1 MGRKEDSLMNSK
13 AERNQVEYP
22 LLLNMQADQP
32 AVHED
37 FRSVE
42 EINSPLIAGMH
53 RPLFYKRVEVGNKTV
68 VDRYDHVYQIK
79 DGFLQRKING
89 VDENLF
95 QVKNEHFVATDVTD
109 ELYKYQ
115 AVDIDND
122 GNYATLAFTS
132 AANAV
137 TLEYKDT
144 KLSTDILFINGT
156 ILAQR
161 IRIIDDEA
169 IGVVVYLDDEYN
181 FKMAYMRG
189 KVDIIPVT
197 WLYAIPRT
205 TYSAAYDYD
214 ATGTGGGIH
223 NRAMLYSEADPII
236 NICKPKEGYIGVSLV
251 SNWGF
256 QLNTTAEGYFTFV
269 DKAGYYFYGSSLLP
283 KNSTTTKE
291 STTITQD
298 FFQFVAQ
305 SEANWRTQTSY
316 DVVYGG
322 AAGLPAKWLRVT
334 GGYDTGNGTTND
346 ARYYDDLPYQP
357 NDNVITPNGSF
368 YYYSSSGSYYK
379 FARYKVTLTKIKTK
393 ISSSHS
399 GATAGTSFTVKW
411 NGDLEGSQSRTV
423 AYGSGNTASTDITM
437 STWNYKGNQYIDVTG
452 LSLSVS
458 GKTTEVSVM
467 APYSNE
473 TISITSTTTGTAT
486 EGWIM
491 APNIFMDNGNMYSLY
506 SFPIN
511 SAATNDTT
519 PTWSQTYTNSTG
531 TKNNIVESARF
542 EGIDDTDNRYS
553 FTIIEAH
560 TIDAYSL
567 HPRSN
572 SFGINQNFYC
582 NFTKLSSDGNTISPT
597 YLAKKEILSN
607 PNAESNTQKYTE
619 YFNSNCT
626 DMLYFP
632 GSMYLNNYKFYTNAL
647 EASEDVGWFHPG
659 GFRAQLGD
667 SKWNLMIY
675 CQNNNDVYIQGISY
689 SETPDTMGTL
699 ITDIAS
705 VDEDWQIA
713 YSDNACIYKDVYGK
727 IWKLTVEEG
736 VELSSVLD
744 NEYVIVN
751 TTSYWNCWDAKNNKP
766 YHYATDYNGRATP
779 GLTKAEWDAIKA
791 TTVIKS
797 SDVRAVAS
805 GINVNIQGTLDA
817 VGSLHTPIN
826 QMARVYRLEYY
837 MKLYGSQGIGSVFLQ
852 PIDVFFQGDGE
863 TYSVES
869 TSDNMLDYKFS
880 ISPTPIFTRF
890 RRGDMIEVPYTGT
903 PVLFPTSIL
912 AKFINGSGNNDF
924 VMMGESTYPLV
935 YNRTESEPLFVT
947 SKTGEIVNATA
958 FFVIQGQ
965 YYATIDEKL
974 YGLTYSNGYVATR
987 DALVDIR
994 GMHFVGNTPQIAF
1007 FWAEKDRSFYSFTG
1021 DGILEK
1027 LFSANKYS
1035 LDSFKYEYYYDE
1047 STMSIFVPTDV
1058 GILVFG
1064 SENTY
1069 LLTEFTKLDK
1079 IYFTPSYTYITDD
1092 TGYTQLSYFEE
1103 PGFKPLPIKL
1113 ETSFWGYGANTSLT
1127 IDRFDIV
1134 LYDEAHKS
1142 DKVRLST
1149 RTLTDVSTQS
1159 EDKVYEV
1166 GEADWDK
1173 WTHSVLLS
1181 YSPKLIKGKGIK
1193 LYLETGSAIQSITV
1207 HASDNRAGTAA
1218 RFQM

>member
-1 MGRKEDSLMNSK
+1 MNQKDSRQTIEWPM
-13 AERNQVEYP
+13 
-22 LLLNMQADQP
+22 LLNMQNDQP

-37 FRSVE
+37 FRAVE
-42 EINSPLIAGMH
+42 AINSPLIAGMH
-53 RPLFYKRVEVGNKTV
+53 RPLFKKRTEVGNKTV

-79 DGFLQRKING
+79 DGFLQRKLNN

-95 QVKNEHFVATDVTD
+95 PVENKHFVATDVTD

-115 AVDIDND
+115 SVDIDD
-122 GNYATLAFTS
+122 EGNYATLAFTS

-137 TLEYKDT
+137 TLEYKDFR
-144 KLSTDILFINGT
+144 LSTDILFINGT

-161 IRIIDDEA
+161 VRIIDNEA
-169 IGVVVYLDDEYN
+169 IGVIVYLDDKYE
-181 FKMAYMRG
+181 FKMAYMRK
-189 KVDIIPVT
+189 KVDIIPVN
-197 WLYAIPRT
+197 WYYSIPRT
-205 TYSAAYDYD
+205 TYSATFNYES
-214 ATGTGGGIH
+214 TGVGGGVH
-223 NRAMLYSEADPII
+223 TRSLLYSEVDPII
-236 NICKPKEGYIGVSLV
+236 SICKPKEGYIGVSLV

-269 DKAGYYFYGSSLLP
+269 DKDGYFFYGKDLLP
-283 KNSTTTKE
+283 KNSTTTVE
-291 STTITQD
+291 ATTTTQD
-298 FFQFVAQ
+298 FFQFTASKPDGTDGQ
-305 SEANWRTQTSY
+305 PLTQRSY
-316 DVVYGG
+316 DMIKGETGRGG
-322 AAGLPAKWLRVT
+322 LQNKWYHLV
-334 GGYDTGNGTTND
+334 GNELI
-346 ARYYDDLPYQP
+346 DDLPSQPSFDVVQPAGYAFTYKWKDGEIDMVSTYQVYRGVYTELRTRISSIHSGSTE
-357 NDNVITPNGSF
+357 DCSFECNGKSAT
-368 YYYSSSGSYYK
+368 YSS
-379 FARYKVTLTKIKTK
+379 
-393 ISSSHS
+393 
-399 GATAGTSFTVKW
+399 
-411 NGDLEGSQSRTV
+411 D
-423 AYGSGNTASTDITM
+423 NTAKVIISEA
-437 STWNYKGNQYIDVTG
+437 TWNYRGKEYCDIN
-452 LSLSVS
+452 SLSVTVS
-458 GKTTEVSVM
+458 NEKTDVDKSAPFTGKTIPVVK
-467 APYSNE
+467 
-473 TISITSTTTGTAT
+473 TTTGTAT

-506 SFPIN
+506 TFPIN
-511 SAATNDTT
+511 DAAKSDN

-542 EGIDDTDNRYS
+542 EGIDDTDNRYT

-560 TIDAYSL
+560 TVDAYSI

-582 NFTKLSSDGNTISPT
+582 NYTKLCSDGNDLSPT
-597 YLAKKEILSN
+597 YLANRDQLRPASGVETANKKF
-607 PNAESNTQKYTE
+607 TE

-632 GSMYLNNYKFYTNAL
+632 GSMYLNNYKFYQYAL

-659 GFRAQLGD
+659 GFRAQLGN

-689 SETPDTMGTL
+689 SETSDAMGTL

-705 VDEDWQIA
+705 IDEDWQIA
-713 YSDNACIYKDVYGK
+713 YSDTACIYKDVYGK
-727 IWKLTVEEG
+727 IWKISIEEG

-744 NEYVIVN
+744 NEFIIVN

-779 GLTKAEWDAIKA
+779 GLLKSEWD
-791 TTVIKS
+791 TIKS
-797 SDVRAVAS
+797 TTFVRAVDTKAVAS

-817 VGSLHTPIN
+817 IGSLHTPIN
-826 QMARVYRLEYY
+826 QLQRVYRIEYY
-837 MKLYGSQGIGSVFLQ
+837 MKLYGSQGIGSTYLQ

-863 TYSVES
+863 TYNVES

-880 ISPTPIFTRF
+880 INPTPIFTRF

-924 VMMGESTYPLV
+924 VMMGESTYPLL
-935 YNRTESEPLFVT
+935 YNRTESEPLFMT
-947 SKTGEIVNATA
+947 SKTGEIVNATS

-1007 FWAEKDRSFYSFTG
+1007 FWAEKDKSFYSFTG

-1035 LDSFKYEYYYDE
+1035 LESFRYEYYYDE

-1058 GILVFG
+1058 GLLVFG
-1064 SENTY
+1064 PENTY
-1069 LLTEFTKLDK
+1069 MLSEFTDIDK
-1079 IYFTPSYTYITDD
+1079 IYFTPKYTYITDD
-1092 TGYTQLSYFEE
+1092 TGYTQLAYFEE
-1103 PGFKPLPIKL
+1103 EGFIPNKIKL
-1113 ETSFWGYGANTSLT
+1113 ETSFYGFGKNDNST

-1134 LYDEAHKS
+1134 LYDENHKK
-1142 DKVRLST
+1142 DKIKLST

-1159 EDKVYEV
+1159 ENKDYVI
-1166 GEADWDK
+1166 GENDWDE
-1173 WTHSVLLS
+1173 WSHSVLLS
-1181 YSPKLIKGKGIK
+1181 YSPKYIKGKGIK
-1193 LYLETGSAIQSITV
+1193 LYLETNSAIQSITM
-1207 HASDNRAGTAA
+1207 HIMNNGTGTTTKY
-1218 RFQM
+1218 QM

>member
-1 MGRKEDSLMNSK
+1 MNQK
-13 AERNQVEYP
+13 AEKKPVLFP
-22 LLLNMQADQP
+22 CLLNMQADQP

-42 EINSPLIAGMH
+42 SINSPLIAGMH
-53 RPLFYKRVEVGNKTV
+53 RPLFNKRTEVGNKTV

-79 DGFLQRKING
+79 DGFLQRKLGN

-95 QVKNEHFVATDVTD
+95 PVENKHFVATDVTN

-132 AANAV
+132 SANAV
-137 TLEYKDT
+137 TLEYKGT
-144 KLSTDILFINGT
+144 KLTTDILFINGT

-161 IRIIDDEA
+161 VRIIDNEA
-169 IGVVVYLDDEYN
+169 IGVVVYLDDNYK
-181 FKMAYMRG
+181 FKMAYMRK
-189 KVDIIPVT
+189 KVDIISVT
-197 WLYAIPRT
+197 WFSCVPRN
-205 TYSAAYDYD
+205 TYSDPFPYGSS
-214 ATGTGGGIH
+214 TGVGIH
-223 NRAMLYSEADPII
+223 PRGLLYSEVDPII
-236 NICKPKEGYIGVSLV
+236 NICKPKAGYIGVSLI

-256 QLNTTAEGYFTFV
+256 QLNTAAEGYFTFL
-269 DKAGYYFYGSSLLP
+269 DNGSRFFFAASFLP
-283 KNSTTTKE
+283 RSSTTSVE
-291 STTITQD
+291 ATTTTQD
-298 FFQFVAQ
+298 FFQFTAVQ
-305 SEANWRTQTSY
+305 PDGTDGPWLSQNTMDMIKGDTRTGLQDKWYRLDGNNVLDDISPQPDY
-316 DVVYGG
+316 NVLV
-322 AAGLPAKWLRVT
+322 AAGRTFTYEWNDGGVEKDYAYQIYT
-334 GGYDTGNGTTND
+334 GTWTT
-346 ARYYDDLPYQP
+346 
-357 NDNVITPNGSF
+357 
-368 YYYSSSGSYYK
+368 
-379 FARYKVTLTKIKTK
+379 IKTK
-393 ISSSHS
+393 ISSIHS
-399 GATAGTSFTVKW
+399 GSTANCSFTCNDQTATYDSAGTARVIISESSW
-411 NGDLEGSQSRTV
+411 NWRGKT
-423 AYGSGNTASTDITM
+423 YCDIT
-437 STWNYKGNQYIDVTG
+437 
-452 LSLSVS
+452 SLSVS
-458 GKTTEVSVM
+458 VSGKGTTVDTNAVFTGV
-467 APYSNE
+467 
-473 TISITSTTTGTAT
+473 TIPVVTTTTSTAT

-506 SFPIN
+506 TFPILDAPKSN
-511 SAATNDTT
+511 TAS
-519 PTWSQTYTNSTG
+519 WSQTYINDAA

-542 EGIDDTDNRYS
+542 EGIDNYGYYD
-553 FTIIEAH
+553 FTIIESH
-560 TIDAYSL
+560 TVDAYSL

-582 NFTKLSSDGNTISPT
+582 NYTKLCSDSATISPT
-597 YLAKKEILSN
+597 YLANNKLLYPATSQETEN
-607 PNAESNTQKYTE
+607 QKFTE

-632 GSMYLNNYKFYTNAL
+632 GSMYLNNYKFYQYAL

-659 GFRAQLGD
+659 GFRAQLGN

-689 SETPDTMGTL
+689 SETPNTMGTL

-705 VDEDWQIA
+705 IDEDWQIA

-744 NEYVIVN
+744 NEFIIVN

-779 GLTKAEWDAIKA
+779 GLLKSEWDAIKSKTVVEA
-791 TTVIKS
+791 T
-797 SDVRAVAS
+797 DVRAVAS

-817 VGSLHTPIN
+817 IGSLHTPIN
-826 QMARVYRLEYY
+826 QLARVYRLEYY
-837 MKLYGSQGIGSVFLQ
+837 MKLYGSQGIGSTYLQ

-863 TYSVES
+863 TYNVES

-880 ISPTPIFTRF
+880 INPTPIYTRF

-903 PVLFPTSIL
+903 PILFPTSIL

-924 VMMGESTYPLV
+924 VMMGESTYPLL
-935 YNRTESEPLFVT
+935 YNRTESEPLFMT
-947 SKTGEIVNATA
+947 SKTGEIVNATS

-1007 FWAEKDRSFYSFTG
+1007 FWAEKDKSFYSFTG

-1035 LDSFKYEYYYDE
+1035 LESFKYEYYYDE
-1047 STMSIFVPTDV
+1047 STMSIFVPTDK

-1069 LLTEFTKLDK
+1069 MLTEFTDIDK
-1079 IYFTPSYTYITDD
+1079 VYFTPKYTYITDS
-1092 TGYTQLSYFEE
+1092 TGYTQLAYFEE
-1103 PGFKPLPIKL
+1103 DGFKPLTIHI
-1113 ETSFWGYGANTSLT
+1113 ETSFYGFGSNSNLS

-1134 LYDEAHKS
+1134 LYDENHKS
-1142 DKVRLST
+1142 DNIKLAT

-1159 EDKVYEV
+1159 ETKNYMI
-1166 GEADWDK
+1166 GTNDWDS
-1173 WTHSVLLS
+1173 WTHSVLIS
-1181 YSPKLIKGKGIK
+1181 YSPKYIKGKGIK
-1193 LYLETGSAIQSITV
+1193 LYLDTNSAIQSITAHV
-1207 HASDNRAGTAA
+1207 TDNNSGTTTKY
-1218 RFQM
+1218 QM

>member
-1 MGRKEDSLMNSK
+1 MNQK
-13 AERNQVEYP
+13 AEKRQLEYP

-42 EINSPLIAGMH
+42 AINSPLIAGMH
-53 RPLFYKRVEVGNKTV
+53 RPLFNKRTDVGNKTV

-79 DGFLQRKING
+79 DGFLQRKLGN

-95 QVKNEHFVATDVTD
+95 QVANEHFVATDVTD

-137 TLEYKDT
+137 TLEYKDFRLT
-144 KLSTDILFINGT
+144 TDILFINGT

-161 IRIIDDEA
+161 IRIIDNEA
-169 IGVVVYLDDEYN
+169 IGVIVYLDDNYD
-181 FKMAYMRG
+181 FKMAYMRK
-189 KVDIIPVT
+189 KVDIIPVN
-197 WLYAIPRT
+197 WYYSIPRT
-205 TYSAAYDYD
+205 TYSATFNYE
-214 ATGTGGGIH
+214 ATGNGGGVH
-223 NRAMLYSEADPII
+223 TRGLLYSEVDPII
-236 NICKPKEGYIGVSLV
+236 SICKPKDGYIGISLV

-269 DKAGYYFYGSSLLP
+269 DKDGYYFYGSNFLP
-283 KNSTTTKE
+283 KNSTTTVE
-291 STTITQD
+291 ATTTIQD
-298 FFQFVAQ
+298 FFQFVA
-305 SEANWRTQTSY
+305 EAKEGWREQTSY
-316 DVVYGG
+316 DVIYGG
-322 AAGLPAKWLRVT
+322 MAGLANKWYRVT
-334 GGYDTGNGTTND
+334 GGYDIGNGASND

-357 NDNVITPNGSF
+357 NDNVIVPAGSF
-368 YYYSSSGSYYK
+368 YLYTDDTSYYK
-379 FARYKVTLTKIKTK
+379 FARYKVVLTKLKTR

-399 GATAGTSFTVKW
+399 GQTSGCSYTIKW
-411 NGDLEGSQSRTV
+411 NGDLEGSQTRTV
-423 AYGSGNTASTDITM
+423 TYDSNNVGATDITY
-437 STWNYKGNQYIDVTG
+437 STWNYKGNQYIDLTSLTVTAG
-452 LSLSVS
+452 S
-458 GKTTEVSVM
+458 KTITANKE
-467 APYSNE
+467 APYTNE
-473 TISITSTTTGTAT
+473 TIVITSTTTGTAT

-506 SFPIN
+506 TFPILDVPT
-511 SAATNDTT
+511 STT
-519 PTWSQTYTNSTG
+519 ASWSQTYTNSAN

-542 EGIDDTDNRYS
+542 EGIDESDNRYT
-553 FTIIEAH
+553 FTIIESH
-560 TIDAYSL
+560 TVDAYSL

-582 NFTKLSSDGNTISPT
+582 NFTKLCSNSGVISPT
-597 YLAKKEILSN
+597 YLADKKLVHPGSN
-607 PNAESNTQKYTE
+607 DEDNNAKFTE

-632 GSMYLNNYKFYTNAL
+632 GSMYLNNYKFYSKAL

-689 SETPDTMGTL
+689 SETPDAMGTL

-705 VDEDWQIA
+705 IDEDWQIA

-744 NEYVIVN
+744 NEFIIVN

-779 GLTKAEWDAIKA
+779 GLLKSEWDAIKS
-791 TTVIKS
+791 TTVVRAT
-797 SDVRAVAS
+797 DTRAVAS

-817 VGSLHTPIN
+817 IGSLHTPIN
-826 QMARVYRLEYY
+826 QLQRVYRLEYY
-837 MKLYGSQGIGSVFLQ
+837 MKLYASQGIGSTYLQ

-880 ISPTPIFTRF
+880 INPTPIFTRF
-890 RRGDMIEVPYTGT
+890 RRGDMVEVPYTGT
-903 PVLFPTSIL
+903 PVLFPTSML

-924 VMMGESTYPLV
+924 VMMGESTYPLL
-935 YNRTESEPLFVT
+935 YNRTESEPLFMT
-947 SKTGEIVNATA
+947 SKTGEIVNATS

-1007 FWAEKDRSFYSFTG
+1007 FWAEKDKSFYSFTG

-1035 LDSFKYEYYYDE
+1035 LESFKYEYYYDE
-1047 STMSIFVPTDV
+1047 STMSIFVPTDK

-1069 LLTEFTKLDK
+1069 LLPEFTNIDK
-1079 IYFTPSYTYITDD
+1079 IYFTPKYTYITDN
-1092 TGYTQLSYFEE
+1092 TGYTQLAYFEE
-1103 PGFKPLPIKL
+1103 DGFKPLTIHI
-1113 ETSFWGYGANTSLT
+1113 ETSFYGFGSNSNLS

-1134 LYDEAHKS
+1134 LYDENHKS
-1142 DKVRLST
+1142 DNIKLAT

-1159 EDKVYEV
+1159 ETKNYMI
-1166 GEADWDK
+1166 GENDWDS
-1173 WTHSVLLS
+1173 WTHSVLIS
-1181 YSPKLIKGKGIK
+1181 YSPKYIKGKGIK
-1193 LYLETGSAIQSITV
+1193 LYLDTNSAIQSITAHV
-1207 HASDNRAGTAA
+1207 TDNNSGTTTKY
-1218 RFQM
+1218 QM

>member
-1 MGRKEDSLMNSK
+1 
-13 AERNQVEYP
+13 
-22 LLLNMQADQP
+22 MQNDQP
-32 AVHED
+32 SVHED

-42 EINSPLIAGMH
+42 AINSPLIAGMH
-53 RPLFYKRVEVGNKTV
+53 RPLFKKRTEVGNKTV
-68 VDRYDHVYQIK
+68 IDRYDHVYQIK
-79 DGFLQRKING
+79 DGFLQRKNG
-89 VDENLF
+89 NVDESLF
-95 QVKNEHFVATDVTD
+95 PVNNQHFVATDVTD

-137 TLEYKDT
+137 TLEYKDF
-144 KLSTDILFINGT
+144 KLTTDILFINGT

-161 IRIIDDEA
+161 IRIIDNEA
-169 IGVVVYLDDEYN
+169 IGVIVYLDDNYD
-181 FKMAYMRG
+181 FKMAYMRK
-189 KVDIIPVT
+189 KVDIIPIQ
-197 WLYAIPRT
+197 WLYSIPRT
-205 TYSAAYDYD
+205 TYSATFNYEP
-214 ATGTGGGIH
+214 TGTGGGVH
-223 NRAMLYSEADPII
+223 NRGLLYSEVDPII
-236 NICKPKEGYIGVSLV
+236 NICKPKDGYIGISLV

-269 DKAGYYFYGSSLLP
+269 DKNNGNYFYGGNFLP
-283 KNSTTTKE
+283 KNSTTTVE
-291 STTITQD
+291 ATTVTQD
-298 FFQFVAQ
+298 FFQFSAATDYTGYLMQ
-305 SEANWRTQTSY
+305 QAYEMIRGDSK
-316 DVVYGG
+316 YG
-322 AAGLPAKWLRVT
+322 LQDKWYRLA
-334 GGYDTGNGTTND
+334 DNQI
-346 ARYYDDLPYQP
+346 YDDLPPGADYNVLVAANRTWKYEWTDGDKNNSYSYQVFRGTYSTLS
-357 NDNVITPNGSF
+357 NKITV
-368 YYYSSSGSYYK
+368 
-379 FARYKVTLTKIKTK
+379 A
-393 ISSSHS
+393 HS
-399 GATAGTSFTVKW
+399 GPTSGTTAKITW
-411 NGDLEGSQSRTV
+411 NGGNLGNQEQLINIDSQPTV
-423 AYGSGNTASTDITM
+423 QIQQT
-437 STWNYKGNQYIDVTG
+437 TWNYRGNQYIDLTSIQVTAG
-452 LSLSVS
+452 SQTVNVANDAQYT
-458 GKTTEVSVM
+458 GITTTV
-467 APYSNE
+467 
-473 TISITSTTTGTAT
+473 TSTSTGTAT

-506 SFPIN
+506 TFPILDVGKSN
-511 SAATNDTT
+511 TAS
-519 PTWSQTYTNSTG
+519 WSQTYTNSTG

-542 EGIDDTDNRYS
+542 EGIDDTDNHYT
-553 FTIIEAH
+553 FTIIESH
-560 TIDAYSL
+560 TVDAYSL

-582 NFTKLSSDGNTISPT
+582 NFTKLSSDGANISPT
-597 YLAKKEILSN
+597 YLANNNQLRPSTDN
-607 PNAESNTQKYTE
+607 ESAGQKFTE

-659 GFRAQLGD
+659 GFRAQLGN

-689 SETPDTMGTL
+689 SETPDAMGTL

-705 VDEDWQIA
+705 IDEDWQIA

-744 NEYVIVN
+744 NEFIIVN

-779 GLTKAEWDAIKA
+779 GLLKSEWDAIKS
-791 TTVIKS
+791 TTVVRAT
-797 SDVRAVAS
+797 DTRAVAS

-817 VGSLHTPIN
+817 IGSLHTPIN
-826 QMARVYRLEYY
+826 QLARVYRLEYY
-837 MKLYGSQGIGSVFLQ
+837 MKLYGSQGIGSTYLQ

-924 VMMGESTYPLV
+924 VMMGDSTYPLL
-935 YNRTESEPLFVT
+935 YNRTESEPLFIT
-947 SKTGEIVNATA
+947 SKTGEIVNATS

-1007 FWAEKDRSFYSFTG
+1007 FWAEKDKSFYSFTG

-1035 LDSFKYEYYYDE
+1035 LESFKYEYYYDE
-1047 STMSIFVPTDV
+1047 STMSIFVPTDK
-1058 GILVFG
+1058 GLLVFG
-1064 SENTY
+1064 PENTY
-1069 LLTEFTKLDK
+1069 MLTEFTDIDK
-1079 IYFTPSYTYITDD
+1079 VYFTPKYTYITDS
-1092 TGYTQLSYFEE
+1092 TGYTQLAYFEE
-1103 PGFKPLPIKL
+1103 DGFKPNTIKL
-1113 ETSFWGYGANTSLT
+1113 ETSFYGFGSNENLS

-1134 LYDEAHKS
+1134 LYDENHKKDS
-1142 DKVRLST
+1142 IKLAT
-1149 RTLTDVSTQS
+1149 RTLTDVTTQS
-1159 EDKVYEV
+1159 ETKNYMI
-1166 GEADWDK
+1166 GENDWDA
-1173 WTHSVLLS
+1173 WSHSVLLS
-1181 YSPKLIKGKGIK
+1181 YSPKYIKGKGIK
-1193 LYLETGSAIQSITV
+1193 LYLDTNSAIQSITV
-1207 HASDNRAGTAA
+1207 HVTDNKSGTTT
-1218 RFQM
+1218 RYQM

>member
-1 MGRKEDSLMNSK
+1 MLI
-13 AERNQVEYP
+13 
-22 LLLNMQADQP
+22 NMQADQP

-42 EINSPLIAGMH
+42 QINSPLIAGMH
-53 RPLFYKRVEVGNKTV
+53 RPLFYKRTEVGNKTV

-95 QVKNEHFVATDVTD
+95 PIENKHFVATDVTD
-109 ELYKYQ
+109 ELYRYQ
-115 AVDIDND
+115 AVDIDNA
-122 GNYATLAFTS
+122 GNYATLSYTS

-137 TLEYKDT
+137 TMEYRDT
-144 KLSTDILFINGT
+144 KLTSNILFVNGT
-156 ILAQR
+156 FLAQR
-161 IRIIDDEA
+161 IRVIDGEA
-169 IGVVVYLDDEYN
+169 IGVVVYLDDDYN
-181 FKMAYMRG
+181 FKMAYMR
-189 KVDIIPVT
+189 KTVSIIPVT
-197 WLYAIPRT
+197 WLWSRPRT
-205 TYSAAYDYD
+205 DYAQSFAYSQYPASN
-214 ATGTGGGIH
+214 TVGGVFH
-223 NRAMLYSEADPII
+223 RSLLYSEVDPII
-236 NICKPKEGYIGVSLV
+236 NICKPKEGHIGVSLI

-256 QLNTTAEGYFTFV
+256 QLNTIAEGYFTFV
-269 DKAGYYFYGSSLLP
+269 DKAGSFYYGDKFLPKDSTTTVEATTVIKDFFTFLGSQRPEPWITQKSYDVIYGSSRYGLEDKWYYIVGNTLYSDLP
-283 KNSTTTKE
+283 SGLSFDVVVPTGRTYKYTWTGEGQEAPYAYDYSIYSAKY
-291 STTITQD
+291 TTI
-298 FFQFVAQ
+298 
-305 SEANWRTQTSY
+305 N
-316 DVVYGG
+316 
-322 AAGLPAKWLRVT
+322 
-334 GGYDTGNGTTND
+334 TT
-346 ARYYDDLPYQP
+346 
-357 NDNVITPNGSF
+357 V
-368 YYYSSSGSYYK
+368 SS
-379 FARYKVTLTKIKTK
+379 V
-393 ISSSHS
+393 HS
-399 GATAGTSFTVKW
+399 GQTAGCSFEC
-411 NGDLEGSQSRTV
+411 NGQTA
-423 AYGSGNTASTDITM
+423 AYDSNNLASVVLSE
-437 STWNYKGNQYIDVTG
+437 STWNYNGKSVCDIK
-452 LSLSVS
+452 SLSVTVS
-458 GKTTEVSVM
+458 GKKTEVDVSSPWTGV
-467 APYSNE
+467 A
-473 TISITSTTTGTAT
+473 TTVSTTTTSTAT

-506 SFPIN
+506 QFPVF
-511 SAATNDTT
+511 SETPNDSN
-519 PTWSQTYTNSTG
+519 PYWSGTYNNTSTA
-531 TKNNIVESARF
+531 KNNIVESARF
-542 EGIDDTDNRYS
+542 EGIDSSNKYS
-553 FTIIEAH
+553 FTAIEYH
-560 TIDAYSL
+560 TINWKSI

-582 NFTKLSSDGNTISPT
+582 NYAKLCSDGLLISPT
-597 YLAKKEILSN
+597 YLAKRELLR
-607 PNAESNTQKYTE
+607 PPTTAESPGGQTGFTE

-632 GSMYLNNYKFYTNAL
+632 GSMYFNSPKFYYHAL

-667 SKWNLMIY
+667 SKWNLLIY

-689 SETPDTMGTL
+689 SESPDVMGTL

-736 VELSSVLD
+736 VEISSVLD
-744 NEYVIVN
+744 NEYIIVN
-751 TTSYWNCWDAKNNKP
+751 TTSYWNCWDSKNNKP

-779 GLTKAEWDAIKA
+779 GLTKSEYLNMTEMVPA
-791 TTVIKS
+791 TNT
-797 SDVRAVAS
+797 RAMAS

-817 VGSLHTPIN
+817 IGSLHTPIN
-826 QMARVYRLEYY
+826 QLTRVWRLESY
-837 MKLYGSQGIGSVFLQ
+837 MKIYGCQGAGSVFLQ

-880 ISPTPIFTRF
+880 INPTPIATRF

-947 SKTGEIVNATA
+947 SKTGEIVNATS

-1007 FWAEKDRSFYSFTG
+1007 FWAEKDKSFYSFTG

-1035 LDSFKYEYYYDE
+1035 LESFKYEYYYDE

-1079 IYFTPSYTYITDD
+1079 IYFTPKYTYVTDD
-1092 TGYTQLSYFEE
+1092 TGYTQLTYFEE

-1113 ETSFWGYGANTSLT
+1113 ETSFWGYGANSNLS
-1127 IDRFDIV
+1127 IDRFDII

-1159 EDKVYEV
+1159 EDKVYEI

-1181 YSPKLIKGKGIK
+1181 YSPKNIKGKGIK

-1207 HASDNRAGTAA
+1207 HTADNHTGTAA

>member
-1 MGRKEDSLMNSK
+1 MNQK
-13 AERNQVEYP
+13 DTRQAIEWP
-22 LLLNMQADQP
+22 MLLNMQQDQP

-42 EINSPLIAGMH
+42 AINSPLIAGMH
-53 RPLFYKRVEVGNKTV
+53 RPLFYKRTEVGNKTV
-68 VDRYDHVYQIK
+68 IDRYDHVYQIK
-79 DGFLQRKING
+79 DGFLQRRNG
-89 VDENLF
+89 NVDENLF
-95 QVKNEHFVATDVTD
+95 PVENKHFVATDVTD

-115 AVDIDND
+115 SVDIDNE
-122 GNYATLAFTS
+122 GNYATLSFTA

-137 TLEYKDT
+137 TLEYKDF

-169 IGVVVYLDDEYN
+169 IGVIVYLDDNYK
-181 FKMAYMRG
+181 FQMAYMRK
-189 KVDIIPVT
+189 KVDIIPIQ
-197 WLYAIPRT
+197 WYYSIPRT
-205 TYSAAYDYD
+205 TYSAAYNYEP
-214 ATGTGGGIH
+214 TGTGGGVH
-223 NRAMLYSEADPII
+223 DRGLLYSEVDPII
-236 NICKPKEGYIGVSLV
+236 NICKPKEGYIGVSLI

-269 DKAGYYFYGSSLLP
+269 DKEGYYFYGSTFLP
-283 KNSTTTKE
+283 KNSTTTVE
-291 STTITQD
+291 ATTTTQD
-298 FFQFVAQ
+298 FFQFTSVQ
-305 SEANWRTQTSY
+305 PDGTDGPWISQNTMDMIKGNTSY
-316 DVVYGG
+316 GLQNKWYRLDGNQVV
-322 AAGLPAKWLRVT
+322 
-334 GGYDTGNGTTND
+334 
-346 ARYYDDLPYQP
+346 DDISPQP
-357 NDNVITPNGSF
+357 DYNVLV
-368 YYYSSSGSYYK
+368 SSGRT
-379 FARYKVTLTKIKTK
+379 FRYEWKDGDVTKDYTYQVYTGTYTTIKTK
-393 ISSSHS
+393 ISSIHS
-399 GATAGTSFTVKW
+399 GSTASCSFTCNDQSATYSSEGTAKVIISESSW
-411 NGDLEGSQSRTV
+411 NWRGKN
-423 AYGSGNTASTDITM
+423 YCDI
-437 STWNYKGNQYIDVTG
+437 N
-452 LSLSVS
+452 SLSVTVS
-458 GKTTEVSVM
+458 GKSTAVDTNAVFTGV
-467 APYSNE
+467 
-473 TISITSTTTGTAT
+473 TIPVVTTTTSTAT

-506 SFPIN
+506 TFPIN
-511 SAATNDTT
+511 TAKESNTA
-519 PTWSQTYTNSTG
+519 TWSQTYTNSTN

-542 EGIDDTDNRYS
+542 EGIDDSDNRYT
-553 FTIIEAH
+553 FTIIESH
-560 TIDAYSL
+560 TVDAYSL

-582 NFTKLSSDGNTISPT
+582 NYMKLCSDGAAISPT
-597 YLAKKEILSN
+597 YLANNNQLRPTEANETVS
-607 PNAESNTQKYTE
+607 QKFTE

-632 GSMYLNNYKFYTNAL
+632 GSMYLNNYKFYQYAL

-659 GFRAQLGD
+659 GFRAQLGN

-689 SETPDTMGTL
+689 SETPDAMGTL

-705 VDEDWQIA
+705 IDEDWQIA
-713 YSDNACIYKDVYGK
+713 YSDTACIYKDVYGK
-727 IWKLTVEEG
+727 IWKISVEDG

-744 NEYVIVN
+744 NEFIIVN

-779 GLTKAEWDAIKA
+779 GLTKAEWNEIKA
-791 TTVIKS
+791 STVVRGT
-797 SDVRAVAS
+797 DVRAVAS

-817 VGSLHTPIN
+817 IGSLHTPIN
-826 QMARVYRLEYY
+826 QLARVYRLEYY
-837 MKLYGSQGIGSVFLQ
+837 MKLYASQGIGSTYLQ

-880 ISPTPIFTRF
+880 INPTPIFTRF
-890 RRGDMIEVPYTGT
+890 RRGDMVEVPYTGT

-924 VMMGESTYPLV
+924 VMMGESTYPLL
-935 YNRTESEPLFVT
+935 YNRTESEPLFMT
-947 SKTGEIVNATA
+947 SKTGEIVNATS

-1007 FWAEKDRSFYSFTG
+1007 FWAEKDKSFYSFTG

-1035 LDSFKYEYYYDE
+1035 LESFKYEYYYDE
-1047 STMSIFVPTDV
+1047 STMSIFVPTDK

-1069 LLTEFTKLDK
+1069 LLPEFTNIDK
-1079 IYFTPSYTYITDD
+1079 IYFTPKYTYITDN
-1092 TGYTQLSYFEE
+1092 TGYTQLAYFEE
-1103 PGFKPLPIKL
+1103 DGFKPLTIHI
-1113 ETSFWGYGANTSLT
+1113 ETSFYGFGSNSNLS

-1134 LYDEAHKS
+1134 LYDENHKKDS
-1142 DKVRLST
+1142 IKLAT
-1149 RTLTDVSTQS
+1149 RTLTDVTTQS
-1159 EDKVYEV
+1159 ETKNYMI
-1166 GEADWDK
+1166 GENDWDA
-1173 WTHSVLLS
+1173 WSHSVLIS
-1181 YSPKLIKGKGIK
+1181 YSPKYIKGKGIK
-1193 LYLETGSAIQSITV
+1193 LYLDTNSAIQSITAHV
-1207 HASDNRAGTAA
+1207 TDNGSGTTT
-1218 RFQM
+1218 RYQM

>member
-1 MGRKEDSLMNSK
+1 
-13 AERNQVEYP
+13 
-22 LLLNMQADQP
+22 MQQDQP

-95 QVKNEHFVATDVTD
+95 RVNNEHFVATDVTD

-132 AANAV
+132 AANQV

-144 KLSTDILFINGT
+144 KLTTPILFINGT
-156 ILAQR
+156 ILTQR

-169 IGVVVYLDDEYN
+169 IGVVVYLDDSYN
-181 FKMAYMRG
+181 FKMAYMR
-189 KVDIIPVT
+189 KTVDIIPVT
-197 WLYAIPRT
+197 WLYATPRT
-205 TYSAAYDYD
+205 TYSASYDYS

-223 NRAMLYSEADPII
+223 NRAMLYSEVDPII
-236 NICKPKEGYIGVSLV
+236 SICKPKEGYIGVSLV

-269 DKAGYYFYGSSLLP
+269 DKGGQFFYGSNLLP
-283 KNSTTTKE
+283 RSSTTTKE
-291 STTITQD
+291 STTTTQD
-298 FFQFVAQ
+298 FFQFSVNTAYSGWLIQ
-305 SEANWRTQTSY
+305 QSY
-316 DVVYGG
+316 DMIRGDSRYGLQDIWYRLDSDG
-322 AAGLPAKWLRVT
+322 QLHA
-334 GGYDTGNGTTND
+334 
-346 ARYYDDLPYQP
+346 DLPPGVDYPVLMNSNRQFKYEWSTDGKDYSYTYQVYRGTFTTFR
-357 NDNVITPNGSF
+357 N
-368 YYYSSSGSYYK
+368 
-379 FARYKVTLTKIKTK
+379 K
-393 ISSSHS
+393 ISCSHS
-399 GATAGTSFTVKW
+399 GPSSNTSYTIKW
-411 NGDLEGSQSRTV
+411 NSGVYGDKEQTV
-423 AYGSGNTASTDITM
+423 NIDGNDFIIDCNS
-437 STWNYKGNQYIDVTG
+437 WNWKGDQYIQINA
-452 LSLSVS
+452 LSVS
-458 GKTTEVSVM
+458 CNGKTADVNTKT
-467 APYSNE
+467 PLTGE
-473 TISITSTTTGTAT
+473 TTTVTSTSTGMAT

-506 SFPIN
+506 TFPILDVAKSN
-511 SAATNDTT
+511 TAS
-519 PTWSQTYTNSTG
+519 WSQTYTNSTG

-542 EGIDDTDNRYS
+542 EGIGDDNRYG

-560 TIDAYSL
+560 TVDAYSL

-582 NFTKLSSDGNTISPT
+582 NFTKLSSDGQNISPT
-597 YLAKKEILSN
+597 YLANNTKLYPS
-607 PNAESNTQKYTE
+607 AADESASQKFTE

-632 GSMYLNNYKFYTNAL
+632 GSMYLNNYKFYTYAL

-705 VDEDWQIA
+705 IDEDWQIA

-736 VELSSVLD
+736 VEISSVLD

-791 TTVIKS
+791 TTVVKAT
-797 SDVRAVAS
+797 DTRAAAS

-837 MKLYGSQGIGSVFLQ
+837 MKLYGSQGVGSVYLQ

-869 TSDNMLDYKFS
+869 ASDNMLDYKFS
-880 ISPTPIFTRF
+880 INPTPIFTRF

-912 AKFINGSGNNDF
+912 AKFVNGSGNNDF

-965 YYATIDEKL
+965 YYAVIDEKL

-987 DALVDIR
+987 DALVDVR

-1047 STMSIFVPTDV
+1047 STMSIFVPTDK

-1069 LLTEFTKLDK
+1069 LLTEFTSLDK
-1079 IYFTPSYTYITDD
+1079 VYFTPAYTYITDD

-1103 PGFKPLPIKL
+1103 PGFLPLPIKL
-1113 ETSFWGYGANTSLT
+1113 ETSFWGYGANGSLT

-1134 LYDEAHKS
+1134 LYDESHKS
-1142 DKVRLST
+1142 DKVRLAT

-1159 EDKVYEV
+1159 EEKVYEV

-1181 YSPKLIKGKGIK
+1181 YSPRLIKGKGIK